1 MTNPSPANW
10 RVGLNDWP
18 RPLADAV
25 LDPDATALM
34 IIDMQNY
41 DTQPDR
47 GLGLIM
53 HRDFPAMASYYYDR
67 VQRLVIPAH
76 VRLLRFFRETG
87 RPVVFI
93 TVGPNLPDGSDMIP
107 RRVRRIRRQSQ
118 ATGVDVTFAEGSG
131 DHAVIDDLTPLDGEL
146 VVNKTSAGAFNSTA
160 IEQTLRNLGI
170 TGLVMTGVSTN
181 TCVETTARDASDRGF
196 ESVLVEDACA
206 SFDEAS
212 HVATLR
218 TFARMFGEVLSV
230 DQVIERLSSPR
241 ESGG

>member
-1 MTNPSPANW
+1 MSSIQDW
-10 RVGLNDWP
+10 RAGLSDWP

-25 LDPDATALM
+25 IDPDSTALM

-47 GLGLIM
+47 GLGIIM
-53 HRDFPAMASYYYDR
+53 HRDFPDMAEYYYGR
-67 VQRLVIPAH
+67 VQEVVIPNH
-76 VRLLRFFRETG
+76 VRLLDFFRSTG
-87 RPVVFI
+87 RPIIFV
-93 TVGPNLPDGSDMIP
+93 TVGPELPDGSDMIP
-107 RRVRRIRRQSQ
+107 RRVRRIKRQSKS
-118 ATGVDVTFAEGSG
+118 TGVDVTFADGSS
-131 DHAVIDDLTPLDGEL
+131 DHAIPDVLAPRAGEL

-160 IEQTLRNLGI
+160 IDQTLRNLGI

-206 SFDEAS
+206 SFEEAS

-218 TFARMFGEVLSV
+218 TFARMFGEVWTT
-230 DQVIERLSSPR
+230 DQVIERLASDTQR
-241 ESGG
+241 GV